1 MHALGA
7 VTALSVSSEAFC
19 AALLAAVKRIPSAQR
34 TARFDALAL
43 DFHPWE
49 DTLNLSLHAIDEQAP
64 LMLEHGVALADWRL
78 AHFALAQETDARA
91 WPEGRVI
98 STQLSEAF
106 ARTEWESADA
116 CMPFFEDTLSLCDS
130 AALYESLRAEL
141 SLAEGFRILLPHAD
155 TSRWY
160 LSLRWTNQPFSKDG
174 VAFNAGWMRERWTR
188 EVWTP
193 RSVFERDTSV
203 SS

>member
-1 MHALGA
+1 M
-7 VTALSVSSEAFC
+7 TALSVSSEAFC

-64 LMLEHGVALADWRL
+64 VMLEHGVALADWRL
-78 AHFALAQETDARA
+78 AHFALAQETDVRA

-98 STQLSEAF
+98 SAQLHQAFTLTDFDPEA
-106 ARTEWESADA
+106 
-116 CMPFFEDTLSLCDS
+116 CVPFFEATLALCDS

-174 VAFNAGWMRERWTR
+174 VVFQSGWMRERWTR